1 MIPSP
6 ALKSPWVLQAT
17 LFSLLLLLF
26 SLPVRAE
33 SDIYTG
39 YFSDLAISGYDSV
52 AYFTEGKPVK
62 GDDKFSIRYKGAQ
75 WQFSSKANLD
85 AFTLA
90 PDDYA
95 PQYGGYC
102 AWAVAHDNTA
112 KGEPDQWYIH
122 EGKLYLNYNRDIR
135 EKWLKDKD
143 ALIKQANANWP
154 DVLN

>member
-1 MIPSP
+1 MIPSQT
-6 ALKSPWVLQAT
+6 LKSGWLVSVPL
-17 LFSLLLLLF
+17 LSLLLLLF

-52 AYFTEGKPVK
+52 AYFTEGKPVE
-62 GDDKFSIRYKGAQ
+62 GNDKFSLNYKGAQ
-75 WQFSSKANLD
+75 WQFSSQANLE

-90 PDDYA
+90 PDKYA

-122 EGKLYLNYNRDIR
+122 EGKLYLNYNADIR
-135 EKWLKDKD
+135 EKWLKDKE
-143 ALIKQANANWP
+143 ALIKRANVNWP
-154 DVLN
+154 TVLN

>member
-1 MIPSP
+1 MIPSQT
-6 ALKSPWVLQAT
+6 LKSGWLVSVPL
-17 LFSLLLLLF
+17 LSLLLLLF

-52 AYFTEGKPVK
+52 AYFTEGKPVE
-62 GDDKFSIRYKGAQ
+62 GNDKFSLNYKGAQ
-75 WQFSSKANLD
+75 WQFSSQANLE

-90 PDDYA
+90 PDKYA

-122 EGKLYLNYNRDIR
+122 EGKLYLNYNADIR
-135 EKWLKDKD
+135 EKWLKDKE
-143 ALIKQANANWP
+143 ALIKQADTNWP
-154 DVLN
+154 TVLN

>member
-1 MIPSP
+1 MIPSQT
-6 ALKSPWVLQAT
+6 LKSGWLVSVPL
-17 LFSLLLLLF
+17 LSLLLLLF

-52 AYFTEGKPVK
+52 AYFTEGKPVE
-62 GDDKFSIRYKGAQ
+62 GNEKFSLNYKGAQ
-75 WQFSSKANLD
+75 WQFSSQANLE

-90 PDDYA
+90 PDKYA

-122 EGKLYLNYNRDIR
+122 EGKLYLNYNADIR
-135 EKWLKDKD
+135 EKWLKDKE
-143 ALIKQANANWP
+143 ALIKRANVNWP
-154 DVLN
+154 TVLN